1 LSNQPNSVAFYL
13 LRVSPGAPQQA
24 QPTRIP
30 ITLANTNILGAAV
43 SPDGQ
48 TLAVLSQPVVNFDP
62 GRTSSKSILQTLRT
76 YSLATAQVLRT
87 WTATGLNADGQSGL
101 TWLDEGHTLGFAALA
116 LTGAVGHWDIR
127 TLNTTSPGTNLTADS
142 TVGTGR

>member
-48 TLAVLSQPVVNFDP
+48 TLAVLSQP
-62 GRTSSKSILQTLRT
+62 G
-76 YSLATAQVLRT
+76 
-87 WTATGLNADGQSGL
+87 GL
-101 TWLDEGHTLGFAALA
+101 TWLDDGHTLGFAALA